1 MDELQFCADSRRM
14 LCEPN
19 AGGSSLMSEVLSLEV
34 YIIIHRKKKE
44 IMSEVLS
51 LEVYIIIHRRK
62 KRDKRDIWNIIVSVD
77 GEMTKKT
84 IAATLNKTMQIDVVF
99 FSNPI
104 T

>member
-34 YIIIHRKKKE
+34 YMRIATNYTQKKKE
-44 IMSEVLS
+44 I
-51 LEVYIIIHRRK
+51 
-62 KRDKRDIWNIIVSVD
+62 KRDIIVSVD